1 MLIMTLFATLIGAV
15 VALLFSG
22 RKSPAQR
29 QQKALT
35 TTTGGKSEA
44 NDLRRGNAQ
53 QCKESIPSLCHV
65 RPEITRTN
73 NEAP

>member
-1 MLIMTLFATLIGAV
+1 MLIMTLLATLIGAV

-29 QQKALT
+29 EQKAL

-44 NDLRRGNAQ
+44 NDPRHGDAQ

-73 NEAP
+73 DEAP